1 MSSESNAV
9 PAQGGAGPATTNQT
23 SPETQATPEAQA
35 NPAVDKPAA
44 PKGIGAMAGAMFLMA
59 TSAIGPGFLTQTSVF
74 TVQMGAAFAFAI
86 ALSII
91 VDIAIQLN
99 VWRVLAISGMRANEL
114 GNTVLPGLGW
124 FLAVL
129 VFIGGIVFN
138 IGNIAGTGLGVN
150 AMLGIDARLGGIIA
164 AAIAVLVFLSK
175 RAGVALDRIVAG
187 LGAIMILLMLYVAIV
202 SQPPVGEALKNT
214 VMPESVDFFVITTLI
229 GGTVGGYITF
239 AGAHRLIDSGLS
251 GPENAGAITKT
262 SVLGIIVTGI
272 MRVLL
277 FLAVLGVVAT
287 GVALSEDNTAADAFY
302 NAAGEFGLRAFGVVL
317 FAAGLSSVIG
327 ASYTSISFV
336 TTQKTSPRTRNL
348 LTVGFIVVCTVL
360 FALLNSAPQKL
371 LIFAGA
377 FNGIILPI
385 AFAMVM
391 WVAFRRRDLTHG
403 VKQPMWLLILGVLA
417 LGLEIIVGVKSISGI
432 VNLWA

>member
-1 MSSESNAV
+1 
-9 PAQGGAGPATTNQT
+9 
-23 SPETQATPEAQA
+23 
-35 NPAVDKPAA
+35 
-44 PKGIGAMAGAMFLMA
+44 MAGAMFLMA
-59 TSAIGPGFLTQTSVF
+59 TSSIGPGFLTQTSVF

-86 ALSII
+86 LLSII

-99 VWRVLAISGMRANEL
+99 VWRVLCLSGMRANEL

-129 VFIGGIVFN
+129 VFIGGVVFN
-138 IGNIAGTGLGVN
+138 IGNIAGSGLGLN
-150 AMLGIDARLGGIIA
+150 AMLGIDARIGSVIA
-164 AAIAVLVFLSK
+164 AAIAIFIFLSK
-175 RAGVALDRIVAG
+175 RAGIALDRLVAA

-214 VMPESVDFFVITTLI
+214 VMPEEVDFFVITTLI

-239 AGAHRLIDSGLS
+239 AGAHRLIDNGMT
-251 GPENAGAITKT
+251 GPEHIKNITTT
-262 SVLGIIVTGI
+262 SVMGVIITGI

-277 FLAVLGVVAT
+277 FLAVLGVVST
-287 GVALSEDNTAADAFY
+287 GVALSEDNTAADAFRQ
-302 NAAGEFGLRAFGVVL
+302 AAGEFGLRAFGVVL

-336 TTQKTSPRTRNL
+336 TTQKVAPCTRNF
-348 LTVGFIVVCTVL
+348 LTVGFIVVCTIL
-360 FALLNSAPQKL
+360 FVLLNSAPQKL

-391 WVAFRRRDLTHG
+391 WVAFRRRDLLGG
-403 VKQPMWLLILGVLA
+403 VKHPMWLLVVGSIA
-417 LGLEIIVGVKSISGI
+417 LLLELYIGFNSISGI
-432 VNLWA
+432 MKLWA

>member
-1 MSSESNAV
+1 
-9 PAQGGAGPATTNQT
+9 
-23 SPETQATPEAQA
+23 
-35 NPAVDKPAA
+35 
-44 PKGIGAMAGAMFLMA
+44 MAGAMFLMA

-99 VWRVLAISGMRANEL
+99 VWRVLCVSGMRANEL

-129 VFIGGIVFN
+129 VFIGGMVFN
-138 IGNIAGTGLGVN
+138 IGNIAGAGLGLN
-150 AMLGIDARLGGIIA
+150 AMLGIDARWGGVIA
-164 AAIAVLVFLSK
+164 AAIAVFIFLSK
-175 RAGVALDRIVAG
+175 RAGMALDRLVAA

-214 VMPESVDFFVITTLI
+214 VMPEEVDFFVITTLI

-239 AGAHRLIDSGLS
+239 AGAHRLIDSGLA
-251 GPENAGAITKT
+251 GPDHVRQITNT
-262 SVLGIIVTGI
+262 SILGIIITGI

-277 FLAVLGVVAT
+277 FLAVLGVVST

-302 NAAGEFGLRAFGVVL
+302 HAAGEFGLRAFGVVL

-336 TTQKTSPRTRNL
+336 TTQKVAPRTRNF
-348 LTVGFIVVCTVL
+348 LTVGFIVVCTIM
-360 FALLNSAPQKL
+360 FAIMNSAPQTL

-385 AFAMVM
+385 AFALVM
-391 WVAFRRRDLTHG
+391 WVAFKRRDLMQG
-403 VKQPMWLLILGVLA
+403 IKQPMWLLIAGAAA
-417 LGLEIIVGVKSISGI
+417 LVLEIYIGINSISGI
-432 VNLWA
+432 TELFT